1 MIPSVMTDG
10 LISSTWRISH
20 STRWLLFPASYLLP
34 PASCLLFPASCFLPP
49 TSCLLPPASCL
60 LPPLYSPVQGGVGA
74 AELPG
79 SDLLHEMLPPDIA
92 MEDLE
97 YEPLDDEGAAIERE
111 EAKKTEAA
119 ENRKKLQVGI
129 STTSS
134 CNFIR

>member
-1 MIPSVMTDG
+1 
-10 LISSTWRISH
+10 
-20 STRWLLFPASYLLP
+20 
-34 PASCLLFPASCFLPP
+34 
-49 TSCLLPPASCL
+49 
-60 LPPLYSPVQGGVGA
+60 
-74 AELPG
+74 
-79 SDLLHEMLPPDIA
+79 MLPPDIA